1 MDNTKEV
8 KELFSNKNVSKIL
21 FFNSTSKNEIIVLQK
36 VLVEL
41 GYKNILKKVD
51 GLYGNYTAKAIETFF
66 QLHKENTDGKKITPK
81 LAKKLY
87 SEFEKIFSS
96 IEAKPLIVEYT
107 NSRFT
112 GKPIMVHYEFASA
125 LDRINQY
132 ATEADVK
139 LLIIDSLRKP
149 DKVLSNTVVT
159 PSKVSNHLVGH
170 AIDMNV
176 LHGKD
181 YKQLCNSK
189 GLANKTLPAPV
200 GKFISLLE
208 KDTQLRWGGK
218 FKTKD
223 TVHID
228 DYYNKDMA
236 KWNRLFKEIYNQ

>member
-51 GLYGNYTAKAIETFF
+51 GLYGNYTAKAVETFF
-66 QLHKENTDGKKITPK
+66 QLHQVNTDGKKITPK

-87 SEFEKIFSS
+87 SEFEKALSGT
-96 IEAKPLIVEYT
+96 EVKPLIVEYKNT
-107 NSRFT
+107 RFT
-112 GKPIMVHYEFASA
+112 GKPIWVHSEFTSA

-139 LLIIDSLRKP
+139 LLIIDSFREPNK
-149 DKVLSNTVVT
+149 KLSNTVVT

-176 LHGKD
+176 LYGKD

-189 GLANKTLPAPV
+189 GLASENLPLPV
-200 GKFISLLE
+200 ARFISLLE
-208 KDTQLRWGGK
+208 KDKQLRWGGK

-228 DYYNKDMA
+228 DYYNRDMN
-236 KWNRLFKEIYNQ
+236 KWKTLYAAIHQK